1 MTVVVDGR
9 TDAEKLRELLLEPE
23 QTHLDF
29 KANIDLTDNKG
40 KLNFVK
46 DAVAMM
52 NRPPGGYV
60 VIGVDEDNTKEDR
73 LTIPRG
79 SLNRKLFDGSV
90 LGDIIR
96 RYIEGEVH
104 VATQIHEVDGHEVVV
119 IYLPSHRDGLPT
131 PMSAI
136 GQYVVDGNNKT
147 VFQEGVVY
155 VREGAKNEYLRH
167 AHWGD
172 LMAARD
178 HRLREEA
185 RAPIDDLIRDVA
197 KMVRAQS
204 NGQST
209 NAAIALL
216 SVDMSDEAFLEILT
230 LHLELDNEIRI
241 KQFIQRAKSC
251 ALRDETYTQVI
262 DKLTIIAVQSIFF
275 GRTAIAHASI
285 KCLYDIY
292 GSIGDV
298 GLTQVRK
305 QLGIVIRLYVIG
317 SEAVRMSDW
326 TTLHDLVLYPYPQ
339 PESDPVYI
347 YSSWIRHGQVGG
359 SRSGQF
365 DSEKGMMIPA
375 ARMLQIEH
383 PAMRP
388 SIPDTSGLDPNQATD
403 DDVLLN
409 DLCQFDIFY
418 CLVVYAEGKH
428 RGGAYPASVVMNQSR
443 ADPAFVAVA
452 TNPDARKRLFPNNDD
467 ARVAD
472 VVEEVFDMA
481 RNQAMQYWKLWG
493 RLPSV
498 VEKFIKNARG
508 N

>member
-9 TDAEKLRELLLEPE
+9 TDVEKLRELLLEPE

-29 KANIDLTDNKG
+29 KANIDLTANKG
-40 KLNFVK
+40 RLNFVK

-52 NRPPGGYV
+52 NRPPGGYI
-60 VIGVDEDNTKEDR
+60 VIGVDEDNAKENR
-73 LTIPRG
+73 LTISRG
-79 SLNRKLFDGSV
+79 SLNRKLFDGSA

-96 RYIEGEVH
+96 KYIEGEAH
-104 VATQIHEVDGHEVVV
+104 VITQIHEIGNHEVVV

-136 GQYVVDGNNKT
+136 GQYVVDGKNKT

-230 LHLELDNEIRI
+230 LHLESDNEIRI

-251 ALRDETYTQVI
+251 ALRDETYAQTI

-275 GRTAIAHASI
+275 GRTVIAHAAVR
-285 KCLYDIY
+285 CLYDIY

-298 GLTQVRK
+298 GLTRVRK
-305 QLGIVIRLYVIG
+305 QLDIVIRLYVIG

-339 PESDPVYI
+339 PGSDACI

-359 SRSGQF
+359 SRSEQVDG
-365 DSEKGMMIPA
+365 EKGMMIPA

-383 PAMRP
+383 LAMRP
-388 SIPDTSGLDPNQATD
+388 SMPDVSMLDPNQATD

-418 CLVVYAEGKH
+418 CLVVYAEGKYS
-428 RGGAYPASVVMNQSR
+428 GEAYPASVVMSQSR
-443 ADPAFVAVA
+443 ADPAFGVVA
-452 TNPDARKRLFPNNDD
+452 TSPDARKRLFPNNDD

-481 RNQAMQYWKLWG
+481 RKQAMQYWKLWG

-498 VEKFIKNARG
+498 VEKFIENARG

>member
-1 MTVVVDGR
+1 MTVAVDGR
-9 TDAEKLRELLLEPE
+9 TDVEKLHELLLEPE

-40 KLNFVK
+40 RLNFVK

-52 NRPPGGYV
+52 NRPPGGYI
-60 VIGVDEDNTKEDR
+60 VIGVDEDNTKENR
-73 LTIPRG
+73 LTISRG
-79 SLNRKLFDGSV
+79 SLNRKLFDGSA

-96 RYIEGEVH
+96 KYIEGEAH
-104 VATQIHEVDGHEVVV
+104 VIAQIHEIDNHEVVV

-136 GQYVVDGNNKT
+136 GQYVVNGKNKT

-185 RAPIDDLIRDVA
+185 RAPIDDLNRDVA

-209 NAAIALL
+209 NTAIALL
-216 SVDMSDEAFLEILT
+216 SVDMSDAAFLEILT
-230 LHLELDNEIRI
+230 LHLESDNKIRI
-241 KQFIQRAKSC
+241 QQFIQRAKSC
-251 ALRDETYTQVI
+251 ALRDETYTQAL

-275 GRTAIAHASI
+275 DRTAIAHAAI

-305 QLGIVIRLYVIG
+305 QLDIVIRLYVIG

-339 PESDPVYI
+339 PGSDSYI

-359 SRSGQF
+359 SRSEQVDG
-365 DSEKGMMIPA
+365 EKGMMIPA

-388 SIPDTSGLDPNQATD
+388 SMPNVSTLDPNQIAD

-428 RGGAYPASVVMNQSR
+428 HGGAYPASVVMNQSR

-452 TNPDARKRLFPNNDD
+452 TNLDARKRLFPNNDD

-481 RNQAMQYWKLWG
+481 RKQAMQYWKIWG